1 MPGEDRT
8 NPAVN
13 IPGRQM
19 RRDLLKQ
26 LRLEEDGKSIAGYA
40 EYLQKMEALDRMME
54 EMSVRDQWGT
64 TKPMDAAMKEKL
76 QNAVLETAMAGDK
89 ENLLT

>member
-13 IPGRQM
+13 IPDRQM

-40 EYLQKMEALDRMME
+40 EYLQKMEALDRMM
-54 EMSVRDQWGT
+54 R
-64 TKPMDAAMKEKL
+64 K
-76 QNAVLETAMAGDK
+76 
-89 ENLLT
+89 